1 MYKELDDKEILILE
15 LIKNSSEPMGSWN
28 IVNRMAEENIE
39 TSSATIG
46 RILSKLESLGLLQKE
61 KFRGRIITE
70 KGLHAITFNRQL
82 KDIAA
87 QQNKL
92 NKFTDPKL
100 LEDFLSVLEARRAI
114 ERETARLAAI
124 RATPEELETMDRI
137 LSNQENKYKEHQW
150 ITEDDLDF
158 HKTIARASKNGILE
172 TMYNFLAI
180 FGQQSR
186 AFEYLREKIHAE
198 YMVSH
203 RRILNSIR
211 AGNPLEA
218 EKAMLDHIDS
228 LVSDVNKYW
237 EICLQPYLS
246 GLKHEQFANASE
258 E

>member
-1 MYKELDDKEILILE
+1 MYKELEDKEILILE
-15 LIKNSSEPMGSWN
+15 MIKDSTEPMGSWN

-46 RILSKLESLGLLQKE
+46 RILSKLESLGYLQKE
-61 KFRGRIITE
+61 KFRGRVITD
-70 KGLHAITFNRQL
+70 KGLHAITINKQL
-82 KDIAA
+82 KDIAT

-92 NKFTDPKL
+92 SKYTDPKL
-100 LEDFLSVLEARRAI
+100 LEDFISVLEARRAI
-114 ERETARLAAI
+114 ERETARLAAL
-124 RATPEELETMDRI
+124 RATAEDIELMDRI

-158 HKTIARASKNGILE
+158 HKTIARSSKNGILE

-203 RRILNSIR
+203 RRILNSIK
-211 AGNPLEA
+211 AGNSQEA
-218 EKAMLDHIDS
+218 EAAMLDHIDS

-237 EICLQPYLS
+237 EICLQPYLL
-246 GLKHEQFANASE
+246 GLRQEPPVNE
-258 E
+258 D